1 MNTRSINNIISKELG
16 LVKSEVIKG
25 YAQICNRQGICYAYR
40 TTRKYSGDFHCRKW
54 SGHYYMISFDS
65 GRITDEVKDKI
76 VALLVS
82 VGCEDV
88 SKGSDIIFKIAD

>member
-1 MNTRSINNIISKELG
+1 
-16 LVKSEVIKG
+16 
-25 YAQICNRQGICYAYR
+25 
-40 TTRKYSGDFHCRKW
+40 
-54 SGHYYMISFDS
+54 MISFDS